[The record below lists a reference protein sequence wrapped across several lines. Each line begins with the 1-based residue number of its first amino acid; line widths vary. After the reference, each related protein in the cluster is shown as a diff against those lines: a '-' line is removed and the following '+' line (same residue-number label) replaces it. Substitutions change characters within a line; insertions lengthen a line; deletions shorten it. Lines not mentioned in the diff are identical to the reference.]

1 MDRVDAVILAVMMNF
16 VDFLGIGK
24 NTVFAV
30 AHHRVILP
38 ASLPKLIN
46 HLHVFV
52 RDVVAQVMS
61 CLRIEAGTPC
71 GAVKIT
77 RDDIPSSA
85 SLGQMVECGHPAS
98 KLIWRLE

>member
-1 MDRVDAVILAVMMNF
+1 MDRIDAVILAVMMNF
-16 VDFLGIGK
+16 VDLFRMGK

-46 HLHVFV
+46 HLHIFV

-61 CLRIEAGTPC
+61 CLCIEAGTPC

-77 RDDIPSSA
+77 RDDIPAGA
-85 SLGQMVECGHPAS
+85 SLGQMIERRHPAS
-98 KLIWRLE
+98 ELKWRLE